1 MELWFSSYFGA
12 IQHSSTPALQYSI
25 LFLSSLGRHSHM
37 PYHERTSQ
45 GLLSGSFP
53 VADGTKIFL
62 GKILV
67 YFLLDKCAGP
77 GYYRKLF
84 SIRMT
89 MKNEIDV
96 FRGFI
101 RNKGLR
107 NTPEREQVVKA
118 VFSIHDHFDVEE
130 LYLLL
135 RRQNEK
141 ISKATVYRT
150 IPLLLESGL
159 IQEAYF
165 EDGHLHYEH
174 IYGHDHHCHLR
185 CVDCGKV
192 LEFTEESVR
201 GVEQKIGEH
210 YDFIVTGHKL
220 EVYGYCAKCRVH
232 QG

>member
-1 MELWFSSYFGA
+1 MNLE
-12 IQHSSTPALQYSI
+12 
-25 LFLSSLGRHSHM
+25 
-37 PYHERTSQ
+37 
-45 GLLSGSFP
+45 
-53 VADGTKIFL
+53 KL
-62 GKILV
+62 GK
-67 YFLLDKCAGP
+67 LLTEFHIDKIVGP

-84 SIRMT
+84 SIRIF

-96 FRGFI
+96 FREFI

-107 NTPEREQVVKA
+107 NTVEREQVVKA

-135 RRQNEK
+135 RSQNEK

-185 CVDCGKV
+185 CMDCGKV
-192 LEFTEESVR
+192 VEFTEEAVKE
-201 GVEQKIGEH
+201 VEQKVAEH
-210 YDFIVTGHKL
+210 YEFIVTGHKL
-220 EVYGYCAKCRVH
+220 EVYGYCAKCKVH
-232 QG
+232 Q